1 MKTSQTSTYVI
12 EEVNIVVY
20 DKQTEHSNQLV
31 ETIECDNQ
39 FALIL
44 LSKLAQKFKSV
55 SFLQGG
61 FVGFCENYSDLCS
74 CSILNN
80 MTSTTTSN
88 SNHFMMTVTPV
99 SPPGKP
105 SLNNSE
111 TGLVSSYLTT

>member
-31 ETIECDNQ
+31 ETIESDNQ

-74 CSILNN
+74 CSVLNN
-80 MTSTTTSN
+80 VTSTTKTTTSN
-88 SNHFMMTVTPV
+88 SNSFHMTVTPL

-105 SLNNSE
+105 LLNSD
-111 TGLVSSYLTT
+111 TDFCFVL